1 MIIGI
6 GVDIIEI
13 ERVKKAC
20 QKYSFI
26 RKIYTERE
34 IELFGEKYSSLA
46 GNFAVK
52 EAVSKAFGT
61 GVRNFKMTDIE
72 VLRNEFGMPFVIL
85 RNGAKKISEEM
96 SVSKIFVSISHNIEF
111 AVGYAVAEGQ
121 GFLTNTSEA
130 IFKDKGS
137 DIL

>member
-52 EAVSKAFGT
+52 EAVSKAFCG
-61 GVRNFKMTDIE
+61 
-72 VLRNEFGMPFVIL
+72 
-85 RNGAKKISEEM
+85 
-96 SVSKIFVSISHNIEF
+96 
-111 AVGYAVAEGQ
+111 
-121 GFLTNTSEA
+121 
-130 IFKDKGS
+130 
-137 DIL
+137 

>member
-13 ERVKKAC
+13 ERIKKAC
-20 QKYSFI
+20 QKEGFI
-26 RKIYTERE
+26 KKIYTEKE
-34 IELFGEKYSSLA
+34 IELFLGKYNSLA

-72 VLRNEFGMPFVIL
+72 VLRNEFGMPFVVL
-85 RNGAKKISEEM
+85 RDEAKKVSDKAG
-96 SVSKIFVSISHNIEF
+96 VSKIFVSISHNVKC
-111 AVGYAVAEGQ
+111 AVGYAVAEG
-121 GFLTNTSEA
+121 
-130 IFKDKGS
+130 
-137 DIL
+137 